1 MRYFSFISD
10 VTVSTL
16 SHSNPRDDLS
26 TRTADELIV
35 LIDCDRPMAGSLR
48 CRLDGI
54 DQVIIGRG
62 ARRHVERTGNRLFIK
77 LPDGRV
83 STSHATITAEGEAFV
98 LQDAGSKNGIV
109 VNGARATRHILRDGD
124 VLECGRTFFRYRAGC
139 QRPADEP
146 LDLEYA
152 DGTQMANGLY
162 TFCEPLARQLRRLD
176 EIARSALPV
185 LISGASGTGKEL
197 VARAIHELSQRP
209 GPFVGVNCGALPENL
224 VEAELFGAR
233 RGAFTGA
240 TEERAGLV
248 RFSHEGTLFLD
259 EVGEL
264 PLRAQPTLLR
274 VLQEHEVLAIGATRP
289 VRVDLRVVTAT
300 HRNLDLLTQNNQ
312 FRADLLA
319 RIVGVTIELPRL
331 RDRLDDI
338 GIITA
343 ALLARHVGAGRPA
356 PTITVAAMR
365 LLLRYAWPLNV
376 REFEHALR
384 AALTLSSE
392 RIDVE
397 HLPAALST
405 AGNTPAAASTPR
417 PQRKWTPE
425 QQARRDEVEALLIA
439 HQGNISQVARVMG
452 KDRVQIRRWIKMFE
466 IAIDHLVD

>member
-1 MRYFSFISD
+1 MRYFPFISD

-16 SHSNPRDDLS
+16 SHDNPRDDQS

-35 LIDCDRPMAGSLR
+35 LIDCDRPTTGSIR
-48 CRLDGI
+48 CRLD
-54 DQVIIGRG
+54 DVNEVVIGRG
-62 ARRHVERTGNRLFIK
+62 SRRQVERAGHRLLIK

-83 STSHATITAEGEAFV
+83 STSHATITAEGDAFI
-98 LQDAGSKNGIV
+98 LQDVGSKNGIV
-109 VNGARATRHILRDGD
+109 VNGARAARHILRDGD
-124 VLECGRTFFRYRAGC
+124 VFECGRTFLRYRAAC
-139 QRPADEP
+139 QRPATEP

-152 DGTQMANGLY
+152 DGTQLANGLY
-162 TFCEPLARQLRRLD
+162 TFHEPLARQLRRLD

-197 VARAIHELSQRP
+197 VARAIHALSQRR
-209 GPFVGVNCGALPENL
+209 GPFVGVNCGALAENL

-240 TEERAGLV
+240 TEERTGLV

-274 VLQEHEVLAIGATRP
+274 VLQEQEVLAIGATRP
-289 VRVDLRVVTAT
+289 VHVDLRVVTAT

-319 RIVGVTIELPRL
+319 RIVGVTIQLPRL
-331 RDRLDDI
+331 RDRLDDV
-338 GIITA
+338 GIIVS
-343 ALLARHVGAGRPA
+343 ALLTREVGAGRPT

-365 LLLRYAWPLNV
+365 QLLRYAWPLNV
-376 REFEHALR
+376 RELDHALR
-384 AALTLSSE
+384 AALTLSPE

-397 HLPAALST
+397 HLPAAVCA
-405 AGNTPAAASTPR
+405 AGSAPVAAAASQ

-439 HQGNISQVARVMG
+439 HHGNISQVARVMG
-452 KDRVQIRRWIKMFE
+452 KDRVQIRRWIKMFD
-466 IAIDHLVD
+466 IAIDHLVG